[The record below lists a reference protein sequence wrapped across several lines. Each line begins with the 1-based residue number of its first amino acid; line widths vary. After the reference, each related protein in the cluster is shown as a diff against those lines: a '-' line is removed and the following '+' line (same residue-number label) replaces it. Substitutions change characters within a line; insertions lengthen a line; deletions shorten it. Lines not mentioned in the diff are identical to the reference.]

1 MAAYPSIGMRTS
13 KRPINSRTTV
23 DRSDAGGLR
32 LVDTGATDLF
42 EITVEHPLIN
52 STDRTTFWTFFN
64 TYRTTSNTITL
75 GGTSHTV
82 WFSEYPAEEQI
93 NGSYWNITVKLV
105 GSA

>member
-13 KRPINSRTTV
+13 KRPINQRTTV

-52 STDRTTFWTFFN
+52 STDRSTFWTFFN
-64 TYRTTSNTITL
+64 TYRGVANTITL

-82 WFSEYPAEEQI
+82 YFSEYPAEEAI
-93 NGSYWNITVKLV
+93 NGTYWNISVKLV
-105 GSA
+105 GYA